1 MITVLF
7 LSAGDWKAYRSQRSN
22 RWSPSG
28 GPRLSPVK
36 WFDIAS
42 PVDRDFLSA
51 GRASYLKPPL
61 RLPSSLNF
69 LLLEIP
75 RCSPFSSDK
84 LLFRNPCCRGHNDGR
99 RRLRFGA
106 MLRRASLPAQIKR
119 TVDQTDVAIGLGK
132 IAEHAAAL
140 RIELFGEQAHII
152 AARKQTLEQL
162 AGVRIAALQYVIVD
176 EPKAARQEDTF
187 ACGQAIAGTFGL
199 VPQNEFAIDQQ
210 FVLDRS
216 KRALDP
222 RIVCGKKA
230 DQWNQQQAGVE
241 PLGAIGLHKAVEL
254 AVESSLTDLGMNFVG
269 DCAPLMPQLVG
280 CLSFQLGRPPIECHP
295 SHDLRMNEVLAPS
308 AHLPN
313 AFVRLSPSRRQK
325 VKYDRSHCLA
335 AFRWRHTCSQPLKD
349 RVGDLAEDVE
359 LQLPG
364 GVIADPHR

>member
-75 RCSPFSSDK
+75 RCPPFSSDK
-84 LLFRNPCCRGHNDGR
+84 LLFRNRCCGGHNDRR

-119 TVDQTDVAIGLGK
+119 TVDQTDVAIGLGE

-152 AARKQTLEQL
+152 AARKQNLQQL
-162 AGVRIAALQYVIVD
+162 AGARSAAMQYVIVD

-187 ACGQAIAGTFGL
+187 ACGQAVAGIFGF
-199 VPQNEFAIDQQ
+199 VPQNEFAVDQQ
-210 FVLDRS
+210 SVLDRS
-216 KRALDP
+216 KRSLDP
-222 RIVCGKKA
+222 RIVGGKKT
-230 DQWNQQQAGVE
+230 DERNQRQARVE
-241 PLGAIGLHKAVEL
+241 PLGAVGPPKAGEL
-254 AVESSLTDLGMNFVG
+254 PAQPLLTDLG
-269 DCAPLMPQLVG
+269 Q
-280 CLSFQLGRPPIECHP
+280 
-295 SHDLRMNEVLAPS
+295 
-308 AHLPN
+308 
-313 AFVRLSPSRRQK
+313 AFVS
-325 VKYDRSHCLA
+325 DSHPPQP
-335 AFRWRHTCSQPLKD
+335 QPLA
-349 RVGDLAEDVE
+349 RFT
-359 LQLPG
+359 
-364 GVIADPHR
+364 